1 MMCSER
7 SGSNLMTRLMNGHS
21 EVTGP
26 SPSHIFLILTENR
39 SRYGSLEN
47 DENWKNLLNDTVA
60 LLNTNIGDW
69 ITCFTVDQ
77 LDEIVKERTLG
88 ELLSTIYRTEAEAQ
102 GKRYVFIKENHVYR
116 FHSFIAANFDNPKFV
131 YLVRDP
137 RDMALSWK
145 KAANLRGCVVR
156 AAETWKNDQNYGLM
170 LAHTLL
176 LIHRIHIIRYEDLV
190 HDTESVLRR
199 LCDYLGIMFEPSMIE
214 LEMNE
219 DNRTYSEK
227 NPDWKNVAKPVMK
240 ENFNKFINQLSEDE
254 IRYIETLCF
263 DEMRAFDYVPT
274 SEDCVQDHLRIE
286 AMDELRNKLLP
297 FELHDKPG
305 YMKQAETVRI
315 RYARR
320 IAVLEKIKSRPY
332 QRL

>member
-1 MMCSER
+1 M
-7 SGSNLMTRLMNGHS
+7 MTRLMDGHS

-26 SPSHIFLILTENR
+26 SPSHLFRTLTENC
-39 SRYGSLEN
+39 SRYGDLEN
-47 DENWKNLLNDTVA
+47 DENWKNLLDDTVA
-60 LLNTNIGDW
+60 LLNTNLGDW
-69 ITCFTVDQ
+69 KTGFTVDQ
-77 LDEIVKERTLG
+77 LEETVKERTLG
-88 ELLSTIYRTEAEAQ
+88 ELLSTVYRAETKAQ

-156 AAETWKNDQNYGLM
+156 AAETWKNDQNHGLM

-176 LIHRIHIIRYEDLV
+176 PFDRTHIIRYEDLV
-190 HDTESVLRR
+190 RDTDSVLKR
-199 LCDYLGIMFEPSMIE
+199 LCDYLGIMFEPSMIK

-227 NPDWKNVAKPVMK
+227 TPEWKNVTKPIMK
-240 ENFNKFINQLSEDE
+240 ENFNKFKNQLSEDE
-254 IRYIETLCF
+254 ICYIETLCLE
-263 DEMRAFDYVPT
+263 EMRAFDYAHT
-274 SEDCVQDHLRIE
+274 SEDCVQDHLRIG
-286 AMDELRNKLLP
+286 AMEELRNKLLP

-305 YMKQAETVRI
+305 YMKQGETVRT
-315 RYARR
+315 RYAQRV
-320 IAVLEKIKSRPY
+320 AVLDKIKTRPY
-332 QRL
+332 QPIS